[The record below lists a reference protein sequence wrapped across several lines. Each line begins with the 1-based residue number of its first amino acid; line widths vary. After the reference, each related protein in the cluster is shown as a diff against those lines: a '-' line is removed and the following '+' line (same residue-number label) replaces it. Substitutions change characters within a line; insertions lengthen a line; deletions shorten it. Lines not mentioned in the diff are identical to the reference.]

1 MWMFQRLHIYIYAD
15 TYFLYV
21 YMCAK
26 VYEDCYV
33 YNVCRF
39 VHIFLYML
47 NILYWIRD
55 NGVALIRY
63 QVIIWPNIGLL
74 ATEP

>member
-1 MWMFQRLHIYIYAD
+1 MWMYQREHICIYAY
-15 TYFLYV
+15 TYFVYV

-33 YNVCRF
+33 YNVFRV

-47 NILYWIRD
+47 NIL
-55 NGVALIRY
+55 LIIFILY
-63 QVIIWPNIGLL
+63 F
-74 ATEP
+74 

>member
-1 MWMFQRLHIYIYAD
+1 MDVSTRTYMHIPI
-15 TYFLYV
+15 FLYV

-33 YNVCRF
+33 YNVCRV

-47 NILYWIRD
+47 NFSSSPSFYIFDGNLFRPGEAYMR
-55 NGVALIRY
+55 
-63 QVIIWPNIGLL
+63 Q
-74 ATEP
+74 